1 MSRRLV
7 RSLARRVLKPDD
19 DPSKGLRGLAWKA
32 VARVLDAAVAK
43 NESGNNSSVR

>member
-7 RSLARRVLKPDD
+7 RALARRVLKPDD
-19 DPSKGLRGLAWKA
+19 MPNKGLRGLAWRA
-32 VARVLDAAVAK
+32 VTRVLDGAVPK